1 MAVVVSFVIAL
12 YIIISLA
19 VAMVPMYLDDAQL
32 SGILDD
38 IEMSG
43 QVDNRTRA
51 SDLRNILESELEAEQ
66 LQLPLDQL
74 VIKRTRE
81 GLTLEWSYQVSN
93 PLVANISLTG
103 AFTHNK
109 EFLSE

>member
-1 MAVVVSFVIAL
+1 MTAVVSFIIAL

-19 VAMVPMYLDDAQL
+19 VAMVPMYINDAQVG
-32 SGILDD
+32 SILDD
-38 IEMSG
+38 IETSG
-43 QVDNRTRA
+43 QVDNRMRA
-51 SDLRNILESELEAEQ
+51 SDLHKIVESELDAED

-103 AFTHNK
+103 AFTHKK